1 MKKKNLAQKSCFT
14 VFLHLPLFMLYN
26 VFSNG
31 IKNKNKQKKKC
42 VRMMVNNMHIGYG
55 FNFHGWLH
63 YLCRIEE
70 RKRNEMHQLSHG
82 HAYLVIDKD
91 AEQQR

>member
-1 MKKKNLAQKSCFT
+1 
-14 VFLHLPLFMLYN
+14 MLYN
-26 VFSNG
+26 VFSKE

-55 FNFHGWLH
+55 FNFHGWLQ

-70 RKRNEMHQLSHG
+70 RKRNELMHQLSHG
-82 HAYLVIDKD
+82 ASLLSGK
-91 AEQQR
+91 